1 VTAKKDQP
9 MTKHYFKALARL
21 LKGKPRT
28 ISHPYKI
35 NKDTVALEAGHKRGS
50 IKKSRDSHREI
61 ILAIEK
67 AQEEGISMT
76 PSKKAIG
83 RAKEEAKTYKQKYH
97 ASVNRELLLH
107 RRVRELEGA
116 N

>member
-1 VTAKKDQP
+1 MTAHLFESLD
-9 MTKHYFKALARL
+9 RL
-21 LKGKPRT
+21 LKGKPRI

-35 NKDTVALEAGHKRGS
+35 NKDTVALEAGLKRGS
-50 IKKSRDSHREI
+50 IKKSRESHREI

-67 AQEEGISMT
+67 AQEDGISLT

-107 RRVRELEGA
+107 RRIRELEGA
-116 N
+116 T

>member
-1 VTAKKDQP
+1 
-9 MTKHYFKALARL
+9 MTEHYFKALARL
-21 LKGKPRT
+21 QKGKPRT

-67 AQEEGISMT
+67 AQEDGISLT

-83 RAKEEAKTYKQKYH
+83 RAKEEAKTYKQKFH
-97 ASVNRELLLH
+97 ASFAREVMLH
-107 RRVRELEGA
+107 RRLRELKGA